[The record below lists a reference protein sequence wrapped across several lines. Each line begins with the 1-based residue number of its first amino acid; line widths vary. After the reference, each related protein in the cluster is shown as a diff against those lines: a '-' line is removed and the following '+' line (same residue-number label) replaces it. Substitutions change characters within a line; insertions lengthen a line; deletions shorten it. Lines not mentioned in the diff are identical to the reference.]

1 LVDDYTPGDT
11 SYTGSMNLNAETIKK
26 ADPSLWGRSGAVS
39 VTIDSNIAQ
48 AIDKMKLLEQLLDM
62 FNTGM
67 PNELAQELGTELGYI
82 MQRNIDAGGRPQW
95 DKSWRERLVG
105 GTTLKDTGQLY
116 ESLPFEPTFVEGN
129 KILKII
135 ASRLNK
141 DGNPLAKT
149 MVYGGYIYPKNE
161 HQGPGFKYG
170 LRFPKAEGGYKYMPV
185 GMPVY
190 LPPRNFATVP
200 DDPIERGKLVDIIMN
215 YIEREKLKIGFI
227 QEGA

>member
-1 LVDDYTPGDT
+1 
-11 SYTGSMNLNAETIKK
+11 
-26 ADPSLWGRSGAVS
+26 
-39 VTIDSNIAQ
+39 
-48 AIDKMKLLEQLLDM
+48 
-62 FNTGM
+62 
-67 PNELAQELGTELGYI
+67 

-149 MVYGGYIYPKNE
+149 MVYGGYIYPKHD
-161 HQGPGFKYG
+161 HQGPGFMYG
-170 LRFPKAEGGYKYMPV
+170 LRFLKSEGPTASSPSPYKYIPKGV
-185 GMPVY
+185 PVY

-200 DDPIERGKLVDIIMN
+200 ESEAPRLVEIIMN